1 MRRKQLFAIIL
12 AGALAA
18 GSAPAAVFAAESDM
32 AAMSEEGVGNADSE
46 EAGSE
51 DGSSDAE
58 APVTDGADAA
68 DAATDTP
75 AADNTTTDETPAADN
90 TGAAETPAAEDPATA
105 DTTLPEEVQT
115 QEQTEENKEVD
126 PQESESTES
135 VEEDTGIVLI
145 DAESQ
150 MPATNADGKVVYYKT
165 LQEAV
170 DAVEAYSETNPDA
183 TTIRITKP
191 VVLDKTIEITGKKV
205 SIQAAAAGVTI
216 SRKTEGEAFT
226 GTMFSVTG
234 ENSWLQLFADCT
246 ADTTLT
252 VSGKCSEDG
261 AVSAAGT
268 IVDISDNAGFGLNPK
283 VTLTENDYA
292 AGGAAINCNNG
303 KIAFAGG
310 TVTGNTVGTKG
321 AVYSNTDV
329 SIEGDTSITRNDGDK
344 NIVLDGTAKLVVK
357 KALTGKSSFS
367 HTGEKAGL
375 EVIKADEGV
384 SKDDFTA
391 SVKNISYENSSKYE
405 YSTASDGLS
414 VLLKE
419 VTKVPDSGD
428 EQKNYTLTYNK
439 NTLKWT
445 SHTTVTAD
453 YTVTGNCEC
462 EWTYFFID
470 AKTGDAVATYK
481 AMKDKLKFTSV
492 TASATG
498 AKFTVTA
505 KNVPEEDSKLIVLT
519 RKNSSDKHPKAVSH
533 SLKASSAIG
542 KKRPPKE
549 TNNNKDNTNTQKA
562 RTHKV
567 TEGTVSGLEGSI
579 KFFPGKV
586 YTFTPKGGGQDDASP
601 YVTGDERWV
610 PAYWTFSISTEAER
624 HTKWQISAP
633 KGQQLKGRG
642 SVTYTMYIY
651 CTKEVYNGKNWEATD
666 VVEPYKAKFTAVE
679 YTDKELADYLAE
691 LSGTPAQD
699 DADGGD
705 GRDGSGGDG
714 GTDAELTATAAASAK
729 DAGSKSKS
737 AVSTADE
744 SPIGT
749 MSVLAALSLLAGGY
763 VVVRKRKKEE
773 I

>member
-32 AAMSEEGVGNADSE
+32 AAMSEEGVGNAGSE

-126 PQESESTES
+126 PQEGESTET
-135 VEEDTGIVLI
+135 VEDTGIVI
-145 DAESQ
+145 AD
-150 MPATNADGKVVYYKT
+150 ADGNPIKDAAGNVVYYKT

-170 DAVEAYSETNPDA
+170 DAVPDYSETNPNA
-183 TTIRITKP
+183 TTIQITKS

-234 ENSWLQLFADCT
+234 ENSWLQLFADGT
-246 ADTTLT
+246 EDATLT
-252 VSGKCSEDG
+252 VSGELPANGVIEAEATG
-261 AVSAAGT
+261 AIIDVQSGGT
-268 IVDISDNAGFGLNPK
+268 FGLNSG
-283 VTLTENDYA
+283 VTLTGNNYA
-292 AGGAAINCNNG
+292 EGGSAINCTGG
-303 KIAFAGG
+303 KIVLAGG
-310 TVTGNTVGTKG
+310 TVTKNDSGDKG
-321 AVYSNTDV
+321 AVYSDTDI
-329 SIEGDTSITRNDGDK
+329 SMEGDASVSGNVDNK
-344 NIVLDGTAKLVVK
+344 NIYLGENAKLTLTKVTSV
-357 KALTGKSSFS
+357 LTGQSTFT
-367 HTGEKAGL
+367 H
-375 EVIKADEGV
+375 IKAQDGLGVIAGTTDMTKDE
-384 SKDDFTA
+384 FATA
-391 SVKNISYENSSKYE
+391 IKNITYDDTTNYE
-405 YSTASDGLS
+405 YSIGSDGYS
-414 VLLKE
+414 VALK
-419 VTKVPDSGD
+419 KKSSGGKD
-428 EQKNYTLTYNK
+428 DQDKPTDYEITYK
-439 NTLKWT
+439 AGSAKWRD
-445 SHTTVTAD
+445 HTTV
-453 YTVTGNCEC
+453 E
-462 EWTYFFID
+462 
-470 AKTGDAVATYK
+470 
-481 AMKDKLKFTSV
+481 
-492 TASATG
+492 
-498 AKFTVTA
+498 AKFTVTGDCEWAYVVVKKGTTKVSPKKLSKFTSA
-505 KNVPEEDSKLIVLT
+505 KKNTSFTVVAENIPEEDSKIIVVA
-519 RKNSSDKHPKAVSH
+519 RRNSSDKDYKQAKPVY
-533 SLKASSAIG
+533 LYTSAM
-542 KKRPPKE
+542 K
-549 TNNNKDNTNTQKA
+549 KA
-562 RTHKV
+562 RPAKPQATATIRPASTPKV
-567 TEGTVSGLEGSI
+567 TEGTVTGFEDSI

-586 YTFTPKGGGQDDASP
+586 YTFTPTGAGQDNQNP
-601 YVTGDERWV
+601 VTGDERWI
-610 PAYWTFSISTEAER
+610 PQYWTFSTSNDAEK

-633 KGQQLKGRG
+633 KGQQLKGKG
-642 SVTYTMYIY
+642 SVTYTIYIY
-651 CTKEVYNGKNWEATD
+651 CKKQVYNGKKWVDTD
-666 VVEPYKAKFTAVE
+666 VVQPYKSQFTAVE

-705 GRDGSGGDG
+705 GGSGGDG
-714 GTDAELTATAAASAK
+714 GTEAELTATAAASAK

>member
-32 AAMSEEGVGNADSE
+32 AAMSEEGVGNAGSE

-126 PQESESTES
+126 PQEGENP
-135 VEEDTGIVLI
+135 VEATGIEVW
-145 DAESQ
+145 D
-150 MPATNADGKVVYYKT
+150 ADGQEIFNTDGKRFEN
-165 LQEAV
+165 LQDAINAV
-170 DAVEAYSETNPDA
+170 PDYEESA
-183 TTIRITKP
+183 ENKPIIKISQSIVLTDTI
-191 VVLDKTIEITGKKV
+191 TINGKKV
-205 SIQAAAAGVTI
+205 RIQSTANGVTI
-216 SRKTEGEAFT
+216 KRNTEGEAFT

-234 ENSWLQLFADCT
+234 ENSRLQFFIDDATD
-246 ADTTLT
+246 ATLT
-252 VSGKCSEDG
+252 VSGELPANGVIEAEATG
-261 AVSAAGT
+261 AIIDVQSGGT
-268 IVDISDNAGFGLNPK
+268 FGLNSG
-283 VTLTENDYA
+283 VTLTGNNYA
-292 AGGAAINCNNG
+292 EGGSAINCTGG
-303 KIAFAGG
+303 KIVLAGG
-310 TVTGNTVGTKG
+310 TVTNNDSGDKG
-321 AVYSNTDV
+321 AVYSDTDI
-329 SIEGDTSITRNDGDK
+329 SMEGDASVSGNVDNK
-344 NIVLDGTAKLVVK
+344 NIYLGENAKLTLTKVTSVLTGQSTFTHIKAQDGLGVIAGTTDMTKDEFATAIKNITYDDTTNYEYSIGSDGYSVALKKKSSGGKDDQDKPADYEITYKDGTAKWR
-357 KALTGKSSFS
+357 
-367 HTGEKAGL
+367 
-375 EVIKADEGV
+375 D
-384 SKDDFTA
+384 
-391 SVKNISYENSSKYE
+391 
-405 YSTASDGLS
+405 
-414 VLLKE
+414 
-419 VTKVPDSGD
+419 
-428 EQKNYTLTYNK
+428 
-439 NTLKWT
+439 
-445 SHTTVTAD
+445 HTTV
-453 YTVTGNCEC
+453 E
-462 EWTYFFID
+462 
-470 AKTGDAVATYK
+470 
-481 AMKDKLKFTSV
+481 
-492 TASATG
+492 
-498 AKFTVTA
+498 AKFTVTGDCEWAYVVVKKGTTKVSPKKLSKFTSA
-505 KNVPEEDSKLIVLT
+505 KKNTSFTVVAENVPEEDSKIIVVA
-519 RKNSSDKHPKAVSH
+519 RRNSSDTDYKQAKPVY
-533 SLKASSAIG
+533 LYTSAM
-542 KKRPPKE
+542 K
-549 TNNNKDNTNTQKA
+549 KA
-562 RTHKV
+562 RPAKPQATATIRPASTPKV
-567 TEGTVSGLEGSI
+567 TEGTVTGFEDSI

-586 YTFTPKGGGQDDASP
+586 YTFTPTGAGQDNQNP
-601 YVTGDERWV
+601 VTGDERWI
-610 PAYWTFSISTEAER
+610 PQYWTFSTSNDAEK

-633 KGQQLKGRG
+633 KGQQLKGKG
-642 SVTYTMYIY
+642 SVTYTIYIY
-651 CTKEVYNGKNWEATD
+651 CKKQVYNGKKWVDTD
-666 VVEPYKAKFTAVE
+666 VVQPYKSQFTAVE

-705 GRDGSGGDG
+705 GGDGSGGDG

>member
-32 AAMSEEGVGNADSE
+32 AAMSEEGVGNAGSE

-90 TGAAETPAAEDPATA
+90 TGAAETPAAEAPATA

-126 PQESESTES
+126 PQEGESTET
-135 VEEDTGIVLI
+135 VEDTGIVI
-145 DAESQ
+145 ADA
-150 MPATNADGKVVYYKT
+150 AGNVVYYKT

-205 SIQAAAAGVTI
+205 FIQAAAAGVTM

-234 ENSWLQLFADCT
+234 ENSQLQLFADGT
-246 ADTTLT
+246 EDATLT

-268 IVDISDNAGFGLNPK
+268 IVDVSDNAGFGLNPK

-329 SIEGDTSITRNDGDK
+329 SIEGDTSITGNDGDK

-391 SVKNISYENSSKYE
+391 AVKNISYENSSKYE

-414 VLLKE
+414 VSLKE
-419 VTKVPDSGD
+419 VTKVPDPDD

-586 YTFTPKGGGQDDASP
+586 YTFTPKGGGQDEASP

-610 PAYWTFSISTEAER
+610 PAYWTFSTSTEAER

-666 VVEPYKAKFTAVE
+666 VVEPYKAQFTAVE

-705 GRDGSGGDG
+705 GGDGSGGDG
-714 GTDAELTATAAASAK
+714 GKDAELTATAAASAK

>member
-32 AAMSEEGVGNADSE
+32 AAMSEEGVGNAGSE

-115 QEQTEENKEVD
+115 QEQTEENKEVN
-126 PQESESTES
+126 PQEGESTET
-135 VEEDTGIVLI
+135 VEDTGIVI
-145 DAESQ
+145 ADADGNPVKGE
-150 MPATNADGKVVYYKT
+150 DGKVVYYNT

-170 DAVEAYSETNPDA
+170 AAVADYDEAANPDA
-183 TTIRITKP
+183 TTIQISKP
-191 VVLDKTIEITGKKV
+191 IVLDSTVEISGKKV
-205 SIQAAAAGVTI
+205 NIQSTAADVTI
-216 SRKTEGEAFT
+216 TRKTEGEAFK
-226 GTMFSVTG
+226 GAMFSVKG
-234 ENSWLQLFADCT
+234 ANSQLQFFADG
-246 ADTTLT
+246 
-252 VSGKCSEDG
+252 SG
-261 AVSAAGT
+261 SAALTISGELPANGVIEAEATGAIIDVQSGGT
-268 IVDISDNAGFGLNPK
+268 FGLNSG
-283 VTLTENDYA
+283 VTLTGNNYA
-292 AGGAAINCNNG
+292 EGGSAINCTGG
-303 KIAFAGG
+303 KIVLAGG
-310 TVTGNTVGTKG
+310 TVTNNDSGDKG
-321 AVYSNTDV
+321 AVYSDTDI
-329 SIEGDTSITRNDGDK
+329 SMEGDASVSGNVDNK
-344 NIVLDGTAKLVVK
+344 NIYLDENAKLTLTKVTSVLTGQSTFTHIKAQDDLGVIAGTTDMTKDEFATAIKNITYDDTTNYEYSIGSDGYSVALKKKSSSGKDDQDKPADYEITYKDGTAKWR
-357 KALTGKSSFS
+357 
-367 HTGEKAGL
+367 
-375 EVIKADEGV
+375 D
-384 SKDDFTA
+384 
-391 SVKNISYENSSKYE
+391 
-405 YSTASDGLS
+405 
-414 VLLKE
+414 
-419 VTKVPDSGD
+419 
-428 EQKNYTLTYNK
+428 
-439 NTLKWT
+439 
-445 SHTTVTAD
+445 HTTV
-453 YTVTGNCEC
+453 E
-462 EWTYFFID
+462 
-470 AKTGDAVATYK
+470 
-481 AMKDKLKFTSV
+481 
-492 TASATG
+492 
-498 AKFTVTA
+498 AKFTVTGDCEWAYVVVKKGTTKVSPKKLSKFTSA
-505 KNVPEEDSKLIVLT
+505 KKNTSFTVVAENVPEEDSKIIVVA
-519 RKNSSDKHPKAVSH
+519 RRNSSDTDYKQAKPVYLYK
-533 SLKASSAIG
+533 SAM
-542 KKRPPKE
+542 K
-549 TNNNKDNTNTQKA
+549 KA
-562 RTHKV
+562 RPAKPQATATIRPASTPKV
-567 TEGTVSGLEGSI
+567 TEGTVTGFEDSI

-586 YTFTPKGGGQDDASP
+586 YTFTPTGAGQDNQNP
-601 YVTGDERWV
+601 VTGDERWI
-610 PAYWTFSISTEAER
+610 PQYWTFSTSNDAEK

-666 VVEPYKAKFTAVE
+666 VVEPYKAQFTAVE

-705 GRDGSGGDG
+705 GGSGGDG
-714 GTDAELTATAAASAK
+714 GTEAGLTATAAASAK

>member
-32 AAMSEEGVGNADSE
+32 AAMSEEGVGDAGSE

-126 PQESESTES
+126 PQEGESTET
-135 VEEDTGIVLI
+135 VEDTGIVI
-145 DAESQ
+145 ADA
-150 MPATNADGKVVYYKT
+150 AGNVVYYKT
-165 LQEAV
+165 LQKAV

-205 SIQAAAAGVTI
+205 FIQAAAAGVTM

-234 ENSWLQLFADCT
+234 ENSQLQLFADGT
-246 ADTTLT
+246 EDATLT

-268 IVDISDNAGFGLNPK
+268 IVDVSDNAGFGLNPK

-329 SIEGDTSITRNDGDK
+329 SIEGDTSITGNDGDK

-391 SVKNISYENSSKYE
+391 AVKNISYENSSKYE

-414 VLLKE
+414 VSLKE
-419 VTKVPDSGD
+419 VTKVPDPDD

-586 YTFTPKGGGQDDASP
+586 YTFTPKGGGQDEASP

-610 PAYWTFSISTEAER
+610 PAYWTFSTSTEAER

-666 VVEPYKAKFTAVE
+666 VVEPYKAQFTAVE
-679 YTDKELADYLAE
+679 YTDKELANYLAE

>member
-32 AAMSEEGVGNADSE
+32 AAMSEEGVGNAGSE

-126 PQESESTES
+126 PQEGENPVEATGIEVLDADGQEIFNTDGKRFENLQDAINAVPDYEES
-135 VEEDTGIVLI
+135 VENKPIIKISQSIVLT
-145 DAESQ
+145 D
-150 MPATNADGKVVYYKT
+150 
-165 LQEAV
+165 
-170 DAVEAYSETNPDA
+170 
-183 TTIRITKP
+183 TI
-191 VVLDKTIEITGKKV
+191 TINGKKV
-205 SIQAAAAGVTI
+205 RIQSTANGVTI
-216 SRKTEGEAFT
+216 KRNTEGEAFT

-234 ENSWLQLFADCT
+234 ENSRLQFFIDDATD
-246 ADTTLT
+246 ATLT
-252 VSGKCSEDG
+252 VSGELPANGVIEAEATG
-261 AVSAAGT
+261 AIIDVQSGGT
-268 IVDISDNAGFGLNPK
+268 FGLNSG
-283 VTLTENDYA
+283 VTLTGNNYA
-292 AGGAAINCNNG
+292 EGGSAINCTGG
-303 KIAFAGG
+303 KIVLAGG
-310 TVTGNTVGTKG
+310 TVTNNDSGDKG
-321 AVYSNTDV
+321 AVYSDTDI
-329 SIEGDTSITRNDGDK
+329 SMEGDASVSGNVDNK
-344 NIVLDGTAKLVVK
+344 NIYLGENAKLTLTKVTSV
-357 KALTGKSSFS
+357 LTGQSTFT
-367 HTGEKAGL
+367 H
-375 EVIKADEGV
+375 IKAQDGLGVIAGTTDMTKDE
-384 SKDDFTA
+384 FATA
-391 SVKNISYENSSKYE
+391 IKNITYDDTTNYE
-405 YSTASDGLS
+405 YSIGSDGYS
-414 VLLKE
+414 VALK
-419 VTKVPDSGD
+419 KKSSGGKD
-428 EQKNYTLTYNK
+428 DQDKPTDYEITYK
-439 NTLKWT
+439 AGSAKWRD
-445 SHTTVTAD
+445 HTTV
-453 YTVTGNCEC
+453 E
-462 EWTYFFID
+462 
-470 AKTGDAVATYK
+470 
-481 AMKDKLKFTSV
+481 
-492 TASATG
+492 
-498 AKFTVTA
+498 AKFTVTGDCEWAYVVVKKGTTKVSPKKLSKFTSA
-505 KNVPEEDSKLIVLT
+505 KKNTSFTVVAENVPEEDSKIIVVA
-519 RKNSSDKHPKAVSH
+519 RRNSSDTDYKQAKPVY
-533 SLKASSAIG
+533 LYTSAM
-542 KKRPPKE
+542 K
-549 TNNNKDNTNTQKA
+549 KA
-562 RTHKV
+562 RPAKPQATATIRPASTPKV
-567 TEGTVSGLEGSI
+567 TEGTVTGFEDSI

-586 YTFTPKGGGQDDASP
+586 YTFTPTGAGQDNQNP
-601 YVTGDERWV
+601 VTGDERWI
-610 PAYWTFSISTEAER
+610 PQYWTFSTSNDAEK

-633 KGQQLKGRG
+633 KGQQLKGKG
-642 SVTYTMYIY
+642 SVTYTIYIY
-651 CTKEVYNGKNWEATD
+651 CKKQVYNGKKWVDTD
-666 VVEPYKAKFTAVE
+666 VVQPYKSQFTAVE

-705 GRDGSGGDG
+705 GGDGSGGDG

>member
-32 AAMSEEGVGNADSE
+32 AAMSEEGVGNAASE

-126 PQESESTES
+126 PQEGENP
-135 VEEDTGIVLI
+135 VEATGIEVW
-145 DAESQ
+145 D
-150 MPATNADGKVVYYKT
+150 ADGQEIFNTDGKRFEN
-165 LQEAV
+165 LQDAINAV
-170 DAVEAYSETNPDA
+170 PDYEESA
-183 TTIRITKP
+183 ENKPIIKISQSIVLTDTI
-191 VVLDKTIEITGKKV
+191 TINGKKV
-205 SIQAAAAGVTI
+205 RIQSTANGVTI
-216 SRKTEGEAFT
+216 KRNTEGEAFT

-234 ENSWLQLFADCT
+234 ENSRLQFFIDDAID
-246 ADTTLT
+246 ATLT
-252 VSGKCSEDG
+252 VSGELPANGVIEAEATG
-261 AVSAAGT
+261 AIIDVQSGGT
-268 IVDISDNAGFGLNPK
+268 FGLNSG
-283 VTLTENDYA
+283 VTLTGNNYA
-292 AGGAAINCNNG
+292 EGGSAINCTGG
-303 KIAFAGG
+303 KIVLAGG
-310 TVTGNTVGTKG
+310 TVTNNDSGDKG
-321 AVYSNTDV
+321 AVYSDTDI
-329 SIEGDTSITRNDGDK
+329 SMEGDASVSGNVDNK
-344 NIVLDGTAKLVVK
+344 NIYLGENAKLTLTKVTSV
-357 KALTGKSSFS
+357 LTGQSTFT
-367 HTGEKAGL
+367 H
-375 EVIKADEGV
+375 IKAQDGLGVIAGTTDMTKDE
-384 SKDDFTA
+384 FATA
-391 SVKNISYENSSKYE
+391 IKNITYDDTTNYE
-405 YSTASDGLS
+405 YSIGSDGYS
-414 VLLKE
+414 VALK
-419 VTKVPDSGD
+419 KKSSGGKD
-428 EQKNYTLTYNK
+428 DQDKPTDYEITYK
-439 NTLKWT
+439 AGSAKWRD
-445 SHTTVTAD
+445 HTTV
-453 YTVTGNCEC
+453 E
-462 EWTYFFID
+462 
-470 AKTGDAVATYK
+470 
-481 AMKDKLKFTSV
+481 
-492 TASATG
+492 
-498 AKFTVTA
+498 AKFTVTGDCEWAYVVVKKGTTKVSPKKLSKFTSA
-505 KNVPEEDSKLIVLT
+505 KKNTSFTVVAENVPEEDSKIIVVA
-519 RKNSSDKHPKAVSH
+519 RRNSSDTDYKQAKPVY
-533 SLKASSAIG
+533 LYTSAM
-542 KKRPPKE
+542 K
-549 TNNNKDNTNTQKA
+549 KA
-562 RTHKV
+562 RPAKPQATATIRPASTPKV
-567 TEGTVSGLEGSI
+567 TEGTVTGFEDSI

-586 YTFTPKGGGQDDASP
+586 YTFTPTGAGQDNQNP
-601 YVTGDERWV
+601 VTGDERWI
-610 PAYWTFSISTEAER
+610 PQYWTFSTSNDAEK

-633 KGQQLKGRG
+633 KGQQLKGKG
-642 SVTYTMYIY
+642 SVTYTIYIY
-651 CTKEVYNGKNWEATD
+651 CKKQVYNGKKWVDTD
-666 VVEPYKAKFTAVE
+666 VVQPYKSQFTAVE

>member
-32 AAMSEEGVGNADSE
+32 AAMSEEGVGNAGSE

-75 AADNTTTDETPAADN
+75 AADNTTTNETPAADN

-115 QEQTEENKEVD
+115 QEQTEENKEVN
-126 PQESESTES
+126 PQEGESTET
-135 VEEDTGIVLI
+135 VEDTGIVI
-145 DAESQ
+145 ADA
-150 MPATNADGKVVYYKT
+150 AGNVVYYKT

-205 SIQAAAAGVTI
+205 FIQAAAAGVTM

-234 ENSWLQLFADCT
+234 ENSQLQLFADGT
-246 ADTTLT
+246 EDATLT

-268 IVDISDNAGFGLNPK
+268 IVDVSDNAGFGLNPK

-329 SIEGDTSITRNDGDK
+329 SIEGDTSITGNDGDK

-391 SVKNISYENSSKYE
+391 AVKNISYENSSKYE

-414 VLLKE
+414 VSLKE
-419 VTKVPDSGD
+419 VTKVPDPDD

-586 YTFTPKGGGQDDASP
+586 YTFTPKGGGQDEASP

-610 PAYWTFSISTEAER
+610 PAYWTFSTSTEAER

-666 VVEPYKAKFTAVE
+666 VVEPYKAQFTAVE

-705 GRDGSGGDG
+705 GGDGSGGDG
-714 GTDAELTATAAASAK
+714 GKDAELTATVAASAK

>member
-32 AAMSEEGVGNADSE
+32 AAMSEEGVGNAGSE

-126 PQESESTES
+126 PQEGENP
-135 VEEDTGIVLI
+135 VEATGIEVL
-145 DAESQ
+145 D
-150 MPATNADGKVVYYKT
+150 ADGQEIFNTDGKRFEN
-165 LQEAV
+165 LQDAINAV
-170 DAVEAYSETNPDA
+170 PDYEESA
-183 TTIRITKP
+183 ENKPIIKISQSIVLTDTI
-191 VVLDKTIEITGKKV
+191 TINGKKV
-205 SIQAAAAGVTI
+205 RIQSTANGVTI
-216 SRKTEGEAFT
+216 KRNTEGEAFT

-234 ENSWLQLFADCT
+234 ENSRLQFFIDDATD
-246 ADTTLT
+246 ATLT
-252 VSGKCSEDG
+252 VSGELPANGVIEAEATG
-261 AVSAAGT
+261 AIIDVHSGGT
-268 IVDISDNAGFGLNPK
+268 FGLNSG
-283 VTLTENDYA
+283 VTLTGNNYA
-292 AGGAAINCNNG
+292 EGGSAINCTGG
-303 KIAFAGG
+303 KIVLAGG
-310 TVTGNTVGTKG
+310 TVTNNDSGDKG
-321 AVYSNTDV
+321 AVYSDTDI
-329 SIEGDTSITRNDGDK
+329 SMEGDASVSGNVDNK
-344 NIVLDGTAKLVVK
+344 NIYLGENAKLTLTKVTSV
-357 KALTGKSSFS
+357 LTGQSTFT
-367 HTGEKAGL
+367 H
-375 EVIKADEGV
+375 IKAQDGLGVIAGTTDMTKDE
-384 SKDDFTA
+384 FATA
-391 SVKNISYENSSKYE
+391 IKNITYDDTTNYE
-405 YSTASDGLS
+405 YSIGSDGYS
-414 VLLKE
+414 VALK
-419 VTKVPDSGD
+419 KKSSGGKD
-428 EQKNYTLTYNK
+428 DQDKPTDYEITYK
-439 NTLKWT
+439 AGSAKWRD
-445 SHTTVTAD
+445 HTTV
-453 YTVTGNCEC
+453 E
-462 EWTYFFID
+462 
-470 AKTGDAVATYK
+470 
-481 AMKDKLKFTSV
+481 
-492 TASATG
+492 
-498 AKFTVTA
+498 AKFTVTGDCEWAYVVVKKGTTKVSPKKLSKFTSA
-505 KNVPEEDSKLIVLT
+505 KKNTSFTVVAENVPEEDSKIIVVA
-519 RKNSSDKHPKAVSH
+519 RRNSSDTDYKQAKPVY
-533 SLKASSAIG
+533 LYTSAM
-542 KKRPPKE
+542 K
-549 TNNNKDNTNTQKA
+549 KA
-562 RTHKV
+562 RPAKPQATATIRPASTPKV
-567 TEGTVSGLEGSI
+567 TEGTVTGFEDSI

-586 YTFTPKGGGQDDASP
+586 YTFTPTGAGQDNQNP
-601 YVTGDERWV
+601 VTGDERWI
-610 PAYWTFSISTEAER
+610 PQYWTFSTSNDAEK

-633 KGQQLKGRG
+633 KGQQLKGKG
-642 SVTYTMYIY
+642 SVTYTIYIY
-651 CTKEVYNGKNWEATD
+651 CKKQVYNGKKWVDTD
-666 VVEPYKAKFTAVE
+666 VVQPYKSQFTAVE

-705 GRDGSGGDG
+705 GGDGSGGDG

>member
-32 AAMSEEGVGNADSE
+32 AAMSEEGVGNAGSE

-126 PQESESTES
+126 PQEGENP
-135 VEEDTGIVLI
+135 VEATGIEVL
-145 DAESQ
+145 D
-150 MPATNADGKVVYYKT
+150 ADGQEIFNTDGKRFEN
-165 LQEAV
+165 LQDAINAV
-170 DAVEAYSETNPDA
+170 PDYEESA
-183 TTIRITKP
+183 ENKPIIKISQSIVLTDTI
-191 VVLDKTIEITGKKV
+191 TINGKKV
-205 SIQAAAAGVTI
+205 RIQSTANGVTI
-216 SRKTEGEAFT
+216 KRNTEGEAFT

-234 ENSWLQLFADCT
+234 ENSRLQFFIDDATD
-246 ADTTLT
+246 ATLT
-252 VSGKCSEDG
+252 VSGELPANGVIEAEATG
-261 AVSAAGT
+261 AIIDVQSGGT
-268 IVDISDNAGFGLNPK
+268 FGLNSG
-283 VTLTENDYA
+283 VTLTGNNYA
-292 AGGAAINCNNG
+292 EGGSAINCTGG
-303 KIAFAGG
+303 KIVLAGG
-310 TVTGNTVGTKG
+310 TVTNNDSGDKG
-321 AVYSNTDV
+321 AVYSDTDI
-329 SIEGDTSITRNDGDK
+329 SMEGDASVSGNVDNK
-344 NIVLDGTAKLVVK
+344 NIYLGENAKLTLTKVTSV
-357 KALTGKSSFS
+357 LTGQSTFT
-367 HTGEKAGL
+367 HIKAQDGL
-375 EVIKADEGV
+375 EVIAGTTDMTKDE
-384 SKDDFTA
+384 FATA
-391 SVKNISYENSSKYE
+391 IKNITYDDTTNYE
-405 YSTASDGLS
+405 YSIGSDGYS
-414 VLLKE
+414 VALK
-419 VTKVPDSGD
+419 KKSSGGKD
-428 EQKNYTLTYNK
+428 DQDKPTDYEITYK
-439 NTLKWT
+439 AGSAKWRD
-445 SHTTVTAD
+445 HTTV
-453 YTVTGNCEC
+453 E
-462 EWTYFFID
+462 
-470 AKTGDAVATYK
+470 
-481 AMKDKLKFTSV
+481 
-492 TASATG
+492 
-498 AKFTVTA
+498 AKFTVTGDCEWAYVVVKKGTTKVSPKKLSKFTSA
-505 KNVPEEDSKLIVLT
+505 KKNTSFTVVAENIPEEDSKIIVVA
-519 RKNSSDKHPKAVSH
+519 RRNSSDKDYKQAKPVY
-533 SLKASSAIG
+533 LYTSAM
-542 KKRPPKE
+542 K
-549 TNNNKDNTNTQKA
+549 KA
-562 RTHKV
+562 RPAKPQATATIRPASTPKV
-567 TEGTVSGLEGSI
+567 TEGTVTGFEDSI

-586 YTFTPKGGGQDDASP
+586 YTFTPTGAGQDNQNP
-601 YVTGDERWV
+601 VTGDERWI
-610 PAYWTFSISTEAER
+610 PQYWTFSTSNDAEK

-633 KGQQLKGRG
+633 KGQQLKGKG
-642 SVTYTMYIY
+642 SVTYTIYIY
-651 CTKEVYNGKNWEATD
+651 CKKQVYNGKKWVDTD
-666 VVEPYKAKFTAVE
+666 VVQPYKSQFTAVE

-705 GRDGSGGDG
+705 GGDGSGGDG

>member
-32 AAMSEEGVGNADSE
+32 AVMSEEGVGNAASE

-126 PQESESTES
+126 PQEGENP
-135 VEEDTGIVLI
+135 VEATGIEVW
-145 DAESQ
+145 D
-150 MPATNADGKVVYYKT
+150 ADGQEIFNTDGKRFEN
-165 LQEAV
+165 LQDAINAV
-170 DAVEAYSETNPDA
+170 PDYEESA
-183 TTIRITKP
+183 ENKPIIKISQSIVLTDTI
-191 VVLDKTIEITGKKV
+191 TINGKKV
-205 SIQAAAAGVTI
+205 RIQSTANGVTI
-216 SRKTEGEAFT
+216 KRNTEGEAFT

-234 ENSWLQLFADCT
+234 ENSRLQFFIDDAID
-246 ADTTLT
+246 ATLT
-252 VSGKCSEDG
+252 VSGELPANGVIEAEATG
-261 AVSAAGT
+261 AIIDVQSGGT
-268 IVDISDNAGFGLNPK
+268 FGLNSG
-283 VTLTENDYA
+283 VTLTGNNYA
-292 AGGAAINCNNG
+292 EGGSAINCTGG
-303 KIAFAGG
+303 KIVLAGG
-310 TVTGNTVGTKG
+310 TVTNNDSGDKG
-321 AVYSNTDV
+321 AVYSDTDI
-329 SIEGDTSITRNDGDK
+329 SMEGDASVSGNVDNK
-344 NIVLDGTAKLVVK
+344 NIYLGENAKLTLTKVTSV
-357 KALTGKSSFS
+357 LTGQSTFT
-367 HTGEKAGL
+367 H
-375 EVIKADEGV
+375 IKAQDGLGVIAGTTDMTKDE
-384 SKDDFTA
+384 FATA
-391 SVKNISYENSSKYE
+391 IKNITYDDTTNYE
-405 YSTASDGLS
+405 YSIGSDGYS
-414 VLLKE
+414 VALK
-419 VTKVPDSGD
+419 KKSSGGKD
-428 EQKNYTLTYNK
+428 DQDKPTDYEITYK
-439 NTLKWT
+439 AGSAKWRD
-445 SHTTVTAD
+445 HTTV
-453 YTVTGNCEC
+453 E
-462 EWTYFFID
+462 
-470 AKTGDAVATYK
+470 
-481 AMKDKLKFTSV
+481 
-492 TASATG
+492 
-498 AKFTVTA
+498 AKFTVTGDCEWAYVVVKKGTTKVSPKKLSKFTSA
-505 KNVPEEDSKLIVLT
+505 KKNTSFTVVAENVPEEDSKIIVVA
-519 RKNSSDKHPKAVSH
+519 RRNSSDTDYKQAKPVY
-533 SLKASSAIG
+533 LYTSAM
-542 KKRPPKE
+542 K
-549 TNNNKDNTNTQKA
+549 KA
-562 RTHKV
+562 RPAKPQATATIRPASTPKV
-567 TEGTVSGLEGSI
+567 TEGTVTGFEDSI

-586 YTFTPKGGGQDDASP
+586 YTFTPTGAGQDNQNP
-601 YVTGDERWV
+601 VTGDERWI
-610 PAYWTFSISTEAER
+610 PQYWTFSTSNDAEK

-633 KGQQLKGRG
+633 KGQQLKGKG
-642 SVTYTMYIY
+642 SVTYTIYIY
-651 CTKEVYNGKNWEATD
+651 CKKQVYNGKKWVDTD
-666 VVEPYKAKFTAVE
+666 VVQPYKSQFTAVE

-705 GRDGSGGDG
+705 GGDGSGGDG